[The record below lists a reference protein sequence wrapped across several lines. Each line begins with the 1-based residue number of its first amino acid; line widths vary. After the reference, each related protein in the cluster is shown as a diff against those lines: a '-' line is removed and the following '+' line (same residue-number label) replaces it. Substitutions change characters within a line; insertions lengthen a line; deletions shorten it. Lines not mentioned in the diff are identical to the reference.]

1 MKDPFQ
7 NLPSFAESHGC
18 KPVVECKRVP
28 SIALAKED
36 TLRRVS
42 PDEARGEV
50 PQALARGAPRPPP
63 VQARVRRR
71 ATHAFS
77 FLRNSAIRA
86 FTSRLTRADGSGLAN
101 GNRIVPFEVSYPLS
115 SAAWARLIAAVIG

>member
-1 MKDPFQ
+1 MKDAFQ

-50 PQALARGAPRPPP
+50 PQALARGTPRPPP
-63 VQARVRRR
+63 VQARALGGVQL
-71 ATHAFS
+71 TLSPS
-77 FLRNSAIRA
+77 FVTQRYVL
-86 FTSRLTRADGSGLAN
+86 SRVASQEPT
-101 GNRIVPFEVSYPLS
+101 V
-115 SAAWARLIAAVIG
+115 AAWLMEIESSPSKSRIP